1 MRFIRRFWRWLR
13 SRSDDM
19 EWSLMDEEIDMKD
32 VYAQFGLTFSHGVN
46 VEGVLANLILTA
58 DFVKRTYDESKK
70 AGKPIYDRYTMGHKL
85 EEYLTE
91 QHEKT
96 MGQLMSRRGG
106 VKEFI
111 QLDPALEKRVD
122 DALRRRNYL
131 AHDFWRER
139 GQEAVSVKRRG
150 AVRADLQGDELFFE
164 ELAKDLEALAFD
176 QVRQIGLDADKLKTN
191 IDASVKKVQS
201 DLAR

>member
-1 MRFIRRFWRWLR
+1 
-13 SRSDDM
+13 M

-46 VEGVLANLILTA
+46 VEGILANLILTA
-58 DFVKRTYDESKK
+58 DFVKRMYEESKK
-70 AGKPIYDRYTMGHKL
+70 AGKPIYDRYTMGRKL
-85 EEYLTE
+85 EEYLDE

-96 MGQLMSRRGG
+96 MGRLIGNKGG

-139 GQEAVSVKRRG
+139 GQEALSVKRRA
-150 AVRADLQGDELFFE
+150 AVFADLKADELFFE
-164 ELAKDLEALAFD
+164 ELAKDLETVAMD
-176 QVRQIGLDADKLKTN
+176 QVRQIGLNADKLKAS
-191 IDASVKKVQS
+191 IDASVKRAQS